1 MASAN
6 YRNTGAYRST
16 TLNYIGASYSGSTL
30 ITALTTVTTKG
41 VIFDKFSVEQSLI
54 IFPDEMQTN
63 GVIFDNFY
71 VEESLIFFPDTI
83 STTTEISAPQVFTNQ
98 PINAQSFTGTTTIPI
113 PTIFTVV
120 EEAIVYPETVEGSS
134 VFPFP
139 TLRRSTAL
147 YELTGD
153 PIGFAIVPAVSITID
168 RPEEVD
174 RSYIALRTVYIDTDP
189 YRLYDGR
196 PVAVP
201 KWDMNIG
208 ILVSSVGHVLTG
220 REDPVSID
228 TGAGVRWIAG
238 VNYWDEA
245 YNRWYPTDD
254 GLSERFWWET
264 TDEASPKLWD
274 AVEGKGYVYYLG
286 KEEFIRSSVSFDEED
301 FSHMWSN
308 FDGGNL
314 SSETLTLM
322 LVVSLNPVQRNQNY
336 YTVIDSGTEP
346 PVGPSYGFSEP
357 WAPDTSIVN
366 RTKCDVFPHKLRIKF
381 DGDLS
386 TTSPDRNPTFGQ
398 IGILTL
404 KYSTTDFYAE
414 WFSEEGK
421 YSRFITPKKSLE
433 GNTNVIYHNL
443 VLGRSNGSVIDN
455 MANMDVFEI
464 NMWTD
469 DPDKEALALAKSSLV
484 SAYGITK

>member
-1 MASAN
+1 MASTVVPITQQIRA
-6 YRNTGAYRST
+6 TGTVCVPER
-16 TLNYIGASYSGSTL
+16 
-30 ITALTTVTTKG
+30 ITANTVKVVLKTTASTQG
-41 VIFDKFSVEQSLI
+41 VFFDNFSVEESLI

-63 GVIFDNFY
+63 GVIFDNFS

-83 STTTEISAPQVFTNQ
+83 ATTTEISAPQVFTDQ
-98 PINAQSFTGTTTIPI
+98 PIYAQIFKGTTTIPI

-120 EEAIVYPETVEGSS
+120 EESIVYPETVEGSS
-134 VFPFP
+134 AFPFP
-139 TLRRSTAL
+139 TLRRSTTL

-153 PIGFAIVPAVSITID
+153 PIGFAIIPAVSITID

-174 RSYIALRTVYIDTDP
+174 RSHIALRTVYIDTDP

-208 ILVSSVGHVLTG
+208 VLVSSVGHVLTG
-220 REDPVSID
+220 REAPISID

-238 VNYWDEA
+238 VNYWDEV

-274 AVEGKGYVYYLG
+274 SVEGKGYVYYLG
-286 KEEFIRSSVSFDEED
+286 KEEFIRSSVSFDEEA

-308 FDGGNL
+308 FDGGNS
-314 SSETLTLM
+314 SSETMTLM

-346 PVGPSYGFSEP
+346 PAGPSFSEP
-357 WAPDTSIVN
+357 WAPDISIVN